1 MEAATTTDRSARAS
15 WRRTTGGE
23 LLSELLGTFVLIC
36 FGDERRGDGREVRLG
51 QPAVVLAEVAADCDA
66 EPIVVGSRGRGAWRS
81 AALGSVSSE
90 VARRAPCPVMIVP
103 EHAAGEARTA

>member
-23 LLSELLGTFVLIC
+23 LLSELLGHVRAYLLRRR
-36 FGDERRGDGREVRLG
+36 RRGDGREVQRG
-51 QPAVVLAEVAADCDA
+51 QPAVVLAEVAADGDA
-66 EPIVVGSRGRGAWRS
+66 ELIVVGSRGRGAWRS

-90 VARRAPCPVMIVP
+90 VARRAPCPVIIVP
-103 EHAAGEARTA
+103 ERAAVEPRTA